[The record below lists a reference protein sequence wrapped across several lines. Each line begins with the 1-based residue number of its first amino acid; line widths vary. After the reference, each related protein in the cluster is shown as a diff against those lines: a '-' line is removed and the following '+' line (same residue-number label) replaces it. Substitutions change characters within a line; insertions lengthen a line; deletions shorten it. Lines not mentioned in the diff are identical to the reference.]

1 MKTYAVVFFGSALLA
16 IFSMPI
22 VTRLARRFGLV
33 DRPGVRKV
41 HSTPVPRI
49 GGVVLVFGTLA
60 LIVPVF
66 LLDNRIGEAF
76 AEVRTEVIVLLVAST
91 VMFTVGLID
100 DLHGVRALYKLVALV
115 GAALLICLSG
125 ARIDSIS
132 LGNVFALEL
141 GWFAWPATVL
151 WIVAV
156 TVGINFIDGLDGL
169 AGGISAIACGVIAGF
184 AFYSEQTV
192 MAVLMLALLG
202 SIVGFLFYNFNPAK
216 VFMGDSGAFFL
227 GFFISA
233 ASVVSVA
240 KTTALVGLA
249 LPAAALGVPLFDT
262 ALTVVRRGVLDRRSV
277 FAAER
282 GHIHH
287 RLLDRGL
294 NQRFAVLVIYSITLL
309 AAVVGVTML
318 LFQNVAVIAVLV
330 SVMAFLFVVFHVVGA
345 TRFRETLEAIKKMK
359 AARDEVKGE
368 RDFFQHAQLQMRE
381 AASFDEWWDAV
392 CGLAASL
399 GFERLA
405 FSVQEGDSRGET
417 VVWRRTE
424 VPFDPASV
432 ITLSTP
438 VRNGTPDATAW
449 IDAAVGL
456 NGSLESSGRRITLFH
471 RLIDENNA
479 AAMLEEPGEGRLA
492 PASPRPAEAEDKRA
506 EPRAQT
512 DPGWTRSPSE
522 HSLGTT

>member
-49 GGVVLVFGTLA
+49 GGVVLVLGTLA

-76 AEVRTEVIVLLVAST
+76 AEVRTEVVVLLVASGA
-91 VMFTVGLID
+91 MFAVGLID
-100 DLHGVRALYKLVALV
+100 DLHGVRALYKLLALV
-115 GAALLICLSG
+115 AAALAVCLSG
-125 ARIDSIS
+125 ARIDSVS
-132 LGNVFALEL
+132 LGNVFTLEL
-141 GWFAWPATVL
+141 GWFAWPATIL
-151 WIVAV
+151 WIITI

-169 AGGISAIACGVIAGF
+169 AGGISAVACAVIAGF

-202 SIVGFLFYNFNPAK
+202 SVIGFLFYNFNPAK

-318 LFQNVAVIAVLV
+318 LFHNVGVIAVLA
-330 SVMAFLFVVFHVVGA
+330 SVMAFLFLVFHVVGA
-345 TRFRETLEAIKKMK
+345 TRFRETLNAIRKMK
-359 AARDEVKGE
+359 AAHDEIKGE

-381 AASFDEWWDAV
+381 AASFEQWWEAV

-405 FSVQEGDSRGET
+405 LSVQQGDRRAET
-417 VVWRRTE
+417 VVWRRSE
-424 VPFDPASV
+424 EAFDPAGV

-438 VRNGTPDATAW
+438 VRNGMPETSAW
-449 IDAAVGL
+449 IDAAVGV

-479 AAMLEEPGEGRLA
+479 AAMLAQPEPEALPPAAAPVAETEE
-492 PASPRPAEAEDKRA
+492 KRA
-506 EPRAQT
+506 EPRLRT
-512 DPGWTRSPSE
+512 KRGWSGSSST